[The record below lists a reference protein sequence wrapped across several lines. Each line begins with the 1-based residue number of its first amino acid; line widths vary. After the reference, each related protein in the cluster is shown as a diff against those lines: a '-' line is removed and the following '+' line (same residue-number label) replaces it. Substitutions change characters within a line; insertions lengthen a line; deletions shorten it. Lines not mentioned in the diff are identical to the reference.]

1 MQCFEMFDIIHKAVS
16 TMPAV
21 IRVATEVIGDF
32 AADNVAY
39 CELRTTPR
47 DDCVDEH
54 GRRVSRAD
62 YVRAIVEVV
71 ERSQLHSAGLA
82 SPMVVRLLLSID
94 RSMSLEI
101 AQEVVLL
108 AHKFQDEA
116 VRPSNPSPLDQN
128 VCTNISALG
137 CSCDRVG
144 TVL

>member
-21 IRVATEVIGDF
+21 TRVATEVIEDF

-54 GRRVSRAD
+54 SRRVSRAD

-71 ERSQLHSAGLA
+71 ERSQLQTVGLPP
-82 SPMVVRLLLSID
+82 PMVVRLLLSID
-94 RSMSLEI
+94 RSMGLDV
-101 AQEVVLL
+101 AQEIVHI
-108 AHKFQDEA
+108 AHKFQHEA
-116 VRPSNPSPLDQN
+116 VCPSK
-128 VCTNISALG
+128 
-137 CSCDRVG
+137 RV
-144 TVL
+144 LI

>member
-32 AADNVAY
+32 AADNVVY

-54 GRRVSRAD
+54 NRRVSRTD
-62 YVRAIVEVV
+62 YVRAIVEVI
-71 ERSQLHSAGLA
+71 ERSQLQTAGH
-82 SPMVVRLLLSID
+82 PPPTVVRLLLSID
-94 RSMSLEI
+94 RSMSLEV
-101 AQEVVLL
+101 AQEIVLL

-116 VRPSNPSPLDQN
+116 VCPSK
-128 VCTNISALG
+128 
-137 CSCDRVG
+137 RVSI
-144 TVL
+144 